1 MYNIH
6 CIFLGV
12 KQSVLNVAS
21 IFLEIMPMIKSDL
34 PAGGSKIFWKMVSNP
49 EMLTERELEEV
60 TAVFKSFETG
70 LREATIDPKVQAL
83 RRTIL
88 FIYFHSASWR
98 GRINILQN
106 LIYDPS
112 CHENQL

>member
-21 IFLEIMPMIKSDL
+21 TFLEIMPMIKSDL
-34 PAGGSKIFWKMVSNP
+34 PAGGSKKIWKMVSNP

-70 LREATIDPKVQAL
+70 LREATIDPKVQFIF
-83 RRTIL
+83 IL
-88 FIYFHSASWR
+88 AVFI
-98 GRINILQN
+98 
-106 LIYDPS
+106 
-112 CHENQL
+112 